1 MQNYAIVES
10 EIVQNVV
17 LASPEYAASR
27 GWVALP
33 KGAGIGWTFNGSAWS
48 PPAAPAVS
56 AEAVRADRTQRLT
69 ATDWVVLRAVENGS
83 PVPGN
88 WIAYRQALRDI
99 TKQPGFPGSVSWPVA
114 PAA

>member
-1 MQNYAIVES
+1 MKAFGIIQNGA
-10 EIVQNVV
+10 VV
-17 LASPEYAASR
+17 NIALASDEYASSQ
-27 GWVALP
+27 GWQSLP
-33 KGAGIGWTFNGSAWS
+33 PGVGIGWAFNGSAWS

-114 PAA
+114 PAT